1 MMIKYDE
8 RYGVSQAS
16 VKAVELAEKRI
27 AHIFERIDEIEL
39 TNQAKILVAFA
50 DERISSRHF
59 TPTTGYGYDDIGRD
73 ALDHVFAHAFE
84 CEDALVRP
92 QFSSGTHTLYTA
104 LRGMLE
110 PGDTLLAVTG
120 KPYDT
125 LEKAI
130 GISGDEYCSL
140 KRNKIKYEQ
149 ISLTGA
155 GEIDLDA
162 LKLRLKSG
170 TVKVAHFQRS
180 RGYDWRN
187 AISPEKMKPA
197 FELIK
202 KYSANCTIFVDNC
215 YGEFTQAHEPIYYG
229 ADIIAG
235 SLIKNPGGGLA
246 PTGGYIAG
254 NAKKL
259 KMIESL
265 LTVPGI
271 GRESGSYAGSYRPF
285 YQGLFMAPHTV
296 AQSLKTAV
304 LFAAVFEDIGLNSM
318 PSSDFDRADIVQ
330 ALRFDTPDK
339 VIEFC
344 KGIQAISPIDS
355 FVDLEPWD
363 MPGYS
368 DPVIMAAGAF
378 VQGSSIELSADAPIR
393 PPYTV
398 YIQGGLTYS
407 HGKLAVMKSLDRIMS
422 SGEKLIA
429 KG

>member
-1 MMIKYDE
+1 MNDI
-8 RYGVSQAS
+8 YGATQES
-16 VKAVELAEKRI
+16 VNAVELAEKRV
-27 AHIFERIDEIEL
+27 APAFDRIDKLEL
-39 TNQAKILVAFA
+39 ANQARVLSAFA
-50 DERISSRHF
+50 KERISSRHF
-59 TPTTGYGYDDIGRD
+59 APTTGYGYDDIGRD
-73 ALDHVFAHAFE
+73 ALDKVFAHALE

-104 LRGMLE
+104 LRGLLE

-120 KPYDT
+120 RPYDT

-130 GISGDEYCSL
+130 GISGDESCSL
-140 KRNKIKYEQ
+140 KRTGIKYEQ
-149 ISLTGA
+149 IDLKDD
-155 GEIDLDA
+155 GEIDLNA
-162 LKLRLKSG
+162 LKLRLEKG
-170 TVKVAHFQRS
+170 KIKVAHFQRS

-187 AISPEKMKPA
+187 AIAPEKMKPA
-197 FELIK
+197 FDLIK
-202 KYSANCTIFVDNC
+202 ACSADCTIFVDNC
-215 YGEFTQAHEPIYYG
+215 YGEFTQLHEPVYYG
-229 ADIIAG
+229 ADIMAG

-254 NAKKL
+254 NAQALKK
-259 KMIESL
+259 IENL

-271 GRESGSYAGSYRPF
+271 GREAGSYAGSYRPF

-304 LFAAVFEDIGLNSM
+304 LFAAVFEKLGLNTM
-318 PSSDFDRADIVQ
+318 PASDFDRADIVQ

-339 VIEFC
+339 VIAFC
-344 KGIQAISPIDS
+344 KGIQAASPIDS
-355 FVDLEPWD
+355 FVDPEPWD
-363 MPGYS
+363 MPGYC

-407 HGKLAVMKSLDRIMS
+407 HGKLAVMKSLDRIK
-422 SGEKLIA
+422 EV
-429 KG
+429 

>member
-1 MMIKYDE
+1 MTQYNE
-8 RYGVSQAS
+8 QYGEKSIR
-16 VKAVELAEKRI
+16 AVELAEKRI
-27 AHIFERIDEIEL
+27 APIFERIDKIEL
-39 TNQAKILVAFA
+39 ANQARVLSAFSM
-50 DERISSRHF
+50 ERISTRHF
-59 TPTTGYGYDDIGRD
+59 APTTGYGYDDIGRD
-73 ALDHVFAHAFE
+73 ALDKVFAHAFE
-84 CEDALVRP
+84 CEDALVRA

-104 LRGMLE
+104 LRGLLE

-130 GISGDEYCSL
+130 GISGDEPCSL
-140 KRNKIKYEQ
+140 KRSGIKYEQ
-149 ISLTGA
+149 IDLINS
-155 GEIDLDA
+155 GEIDLAA
-162 LKLRLKSG
+162 LKLRLEKG
-170 TVKVAHFQRS
+170 KINVAHFQRS

-197 FELIK
+197 FDLIK
-202 KYSANCTIFVDNC
+202 AYSADCTIFVDNC
-215 YGEFTQAHEPIYYG
+215 YGEFTQLHEPVYYG

-254 NAKKL
+254 SAQTLKK
-259 KMIESL
+259 IENL

-271 GRESGSYAGSYRPF
+271 GREAGSYAGSYRPF

-296 AQSLKTAV
+296 AQSLKTAS
-304 LFAAVFEDIGLNSM
+304 LFAAVFEDMGLNSM
-318 PSSDFDRADIVQ
+318 PASDFDRADIVQ

-339 VIEFC
+339 VIAFC
-344 KGIQAISPIDS
+344 KGIQAASPVDS
-355 FVDLEPWD
+355 FVDPEPWN

-407 HGKLAVMKSLDRIMS
+407 HGKLAVMKSLDRIK
-422 SGEKLIA
+422 EV
-429 KG
+429 